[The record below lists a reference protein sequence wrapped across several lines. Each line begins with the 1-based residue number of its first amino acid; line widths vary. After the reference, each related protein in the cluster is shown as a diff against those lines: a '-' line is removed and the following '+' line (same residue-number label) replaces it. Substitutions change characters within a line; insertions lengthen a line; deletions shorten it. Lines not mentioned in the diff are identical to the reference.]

1 MLLPACRPASPRHR
15 NARSRKHR
23 PAQGATVKLET
34 KFIRAIVVAVL
45 GVMLS
50 IAAGCA
56 SAQRTGYHVIRRV
69 NTGGEGGWDYLT
81 LDSAGRR
88 VFLSRGTH
96 VLVVDLNRDSVIGDI
111 PNTPG
116 VHGVALAPEL
126 NRGFTSNGRDSS
138 VTVFDYKTLA
148 PISVVKIPGRNPD
161 AILYDP
167 ATKRV
172 FTFNGGTANA
182 TVIDA
187 TNGTVVGS
195 VDLGG
200 KPETGVVDR
209 GRVYVN
215 VEDKS
220 EIVVFDPRMLA
231 VYAHWALAPC
241 EEPTGLAIDRVHQ
254 RLFAGCGNKTMAVVD
269 ERSGKIVATPAV
281 GSGVDAAGF
290 DPATQLVFTSNGE
303 GSITVIHEDT
313 PDKYTVVE
321 TVPTQRGART
331 MTVDPVTHRLYTVT
345 AEFGPAPAPTPD
357 RPRPRGPMIPGSF
370 VLIELG
376 R

>member
-1 MLLPACRPASPRHR
+1 MIPKSLSRAAVCLATML
-15 NARSRKHR
+15 
-23 PAQGATVKLET
+23 
-34 KFIRAIVVAVL
+34 VVAPV
-45 GVMLS
+45 VQ
-50 IAAGCA
+50 
-56 SAQRTGYHVIRRV
+56 AQAKAPGYHVIHRIAA
-69 NTGGEGGWDYLT
+69 GGEGGWDYLT
-81 LDSAGRR
+81 IDTTSNRL
-88 VFLSRGTH
+88 FLSRGTH
-96 VLVVDLNRDSVIGDI
+96 VMVVDLGRDSIIGDI

-116 VHGVALAPEL
+116 VHGIALAPEL

-138 VTVFDYKTLA
+138 VTIFDYKTLA
-148 PISVVKIPGRNPD
+148 QISVVKIPGRNPD

-172 FTFNGGTANA
+172 FTFNGGTGNA

-187 TNGTVVGS
+187 TNGNVVGT

-200 KPETGVVDR
+200 KPETGVVNR

-215 VEDKS
+215 VEDKG
-220 EIVVFDPRMLA
+220 EIVVFDAQTLA

-254 RLFAGCGNKTMAVVD
+254 RLFAGCGNKVMAVVD
-269 ERSGKIVATPAV
+269 TRTGKVVATPPV
-281 GSGVDAAGF
+281 GAGVDASGF
-290 DPATQLVFTSNGE
+290 DPASQLVFTSNGE
-303 GSITVIHEDT
+303 GSITVVHEDT

-331 MTVDPVTHRLYTVT
+331 MTVNPKTHRLYTVS
-345 AEFGPAPAPTPD
+345 ADFGPAPAPTAD
-357 RPRPRGPMIPGSF
+357 RPRPRPPMIPGTF
-370 VLIELG
+370 VVLELD

>member
-1 MLLPACRPASPRHR
+1 MRKLFL
-15 NARSRKHR
+15 ARAAALVS
-23 PAQGATVKLET
+23 AM
-34 KFIRAIVVAVL
+34 AIVSSL
-45 GVMLS
+45 
-50 IAAGCA
+50 AA
-56 SAQRTGYHVIRRV
+56 AQAKAPGYHVIHRIT
-69 NTGGEGGWDYLT
+69 TGGEGGWDYLT
-81 LDSAGRR
+81 IDTTSNRL
-88 VFLSRGTH
+88 FLSRGTH
-96 VLVVDLNRDSVIGDI
+96 VMVVDLGRDSVIGDI

-138 VTVFDYKTLA
+138 VTIFDYKTLA
-148 PISVVKIPGRNPD
+148 PITVVKIPGRNPD

-167 ATKRV
+167 ATKRL

-187 TNGTVVGS
+187 TNGNVVGT

-215 VEDKS
+215 VEDKG
-220 EIVVFDPRMLA
+220 EIVVFDPQTLA
-231 VYAHWALAPC
+231 VYAHWTLAPC

-254 RLFAGCGNKTMAVVD
+254 RLFAGCGNKVMAVVD
-269 ERSGKIVATPAV
+269 TKTGKVVATPAV
-281 GSGVDAAGF
+281 GAGVDASGF
-290 DPATQLVFTSNGE
+290 DPATQLAFTSNGE
-303 GSITVIHEDT
+303 GSITVVHEDT

-331 MTVDPVTHRLYTVT
+331 MTVDPRTHRLYTVT
-345 AEFGPAPAPTPD
+345 AEFGPAPAPTAD
-357 RPRPRGPMIPGSF
+357 RPRPRPPMIPGTF
-370 VLIELG
+370 VVLELD

>member
-1 MLLPACRPASPRHR
+1 MKGP
-15 NARSRKHR
+15 
-23 PAQGATVKLET
+23 VKL
-34 KFIRAIVVAVL
+34 IAVL
-45 GVMLS
+45 GMSSVLFS
-50 IAAGCA
+50 LAIGATAT
-56 SAQRTGYHVIRRV
+56 AQSGGYHVINKV
-69 NTGGEGGWDYLT
+69 KTGGDGGWDYLT
-81 LDSAGRR
+81 VDSASRR

-96 VLVVDLNRDSVIGDI
+96 VMVVDLARDSVIGDI

-126 NRGFTSNGRDSS
+126 NRGFTSNGRDTS
-138 VTVFDYKTLA
+138 VTIFDYKTLA
-148 PISVVKIPGRNPD
+148 SIGVVKVTGRNPD

-172 FTFNGGTANA
+172 FTFNGGTGNA
-182 TVIDA
+182 TAIDA
-187 TNGTVVGS
+187 TNGTVVGT

-200 KPETGVVDR
+200 KPETGVADR

-215 VEDKS
+215 VEDKG
-220 EIVVFDPRMLA
+220 EIVVFDPKTLQ
-231 VYAHWALAPC
+231 VYAHWKLAPC

-254 RLFAGCGNKTMAVVD
+254 RLFVGCGNKTMAVVD
-269 ERSGKIVATPAV
+269 ETSGRIVATPAV
-281 GSGVDAAGF
+281 GEGVDAAAF
-290 DPATQLVFTSNGE
+290 DPSTQLAFTSNGE

-331 MTVDPVTHRLYTVT
+331 MAVDPLTHRLYTVT
-345 AEFGPAPAPTPD
+345 AEFGPPPAPTPE
-357 RPRPRGPMIPGSF
+357 RPMPRGALIPGSF
-370 VLIELG
+370 VLIELS

>member
-1 MLLPACRPASPRHR
+1 MLKQKLATAAVATILGLSVSPVANTALAQTAS
-15 NARSRKHR
+15 
-23 PAQGATVKLET
+23 
-34 KFIRAIVVAVL
+34 
-45 GVMLS
+45 
-50 IAAGCA
+50 
-56 SAQRTGYHVIRRV
+56 GYHVIRRV

-81 LDSAGRR
+81 MDSASRR

-96 VLVVDLNRDSVIGDI
+96 VLVVDLNRDTVIGDI

-138 VTVFDYKTLA
+138 VTIFDYKTLA

-167 ATKRV
+167 TTKRV

-220 EIVVFDPRMLA
+220 EIVVFDPKTLA
-231 VYAHWALAPC
+231 VYAHWTLAPC

-269 ERSGKIVATPAV
+269 ETSGKIVATPSV
-281 GSGVDAAGF
+281 GSGVDASGF

-331 MTVDPVTHRLYTVT
+331 MTLDPLTHRLYTVT